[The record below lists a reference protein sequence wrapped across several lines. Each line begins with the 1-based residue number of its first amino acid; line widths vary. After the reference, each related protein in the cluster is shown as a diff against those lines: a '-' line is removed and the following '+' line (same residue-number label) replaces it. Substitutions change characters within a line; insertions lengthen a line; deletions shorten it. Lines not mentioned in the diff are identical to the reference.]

1 MDQATVLEESVKYI
15 KYLQEKEKTLEG
27 QSSQIT
33 TDPGTGS
40 CSNDENFTNEP
51 QPLPQ
56 IEAKLSGRNVLIR
69 ILCVNCKGVQVKV
82 LKEIEKL
89 NLGVVSSNAIPFGT
103 SLAISVVAQ
112 VKFYTGCV
120 IN

>member
-1 MDQATVLEESVKYI
+1 MDQATVLEGSVKHM
-15 KYLQEKEKTLEG
+15 KH
-27 QSSQIT
+27 QSSKTT
-33 TDPGTGS
+33 TDPDTES

-69 ILCVNCKGVQVKV
+69 ILCVNCKGVLVKV
-82 LKEIEKL
+82 IKEIEKL
-89 NLGVVSSNAIPFGT
+89 NLGVDSSNVIPFGT

-112 VKFYTGCV
+112 VKFYTDP
-120 IN
+120 N